1 MSAVLSPPTDVD
13 GSDLRPD
20 LSLARTPADLVT
32 ALRLYRIWAGEPPFR
47 QMADRAGRAIAPS
60 TMCTALN
67 ASTMPRLATVLAIVV
82 GCGGSEEDQR
92 GFASAWRR
100 IRADTSGI
108 DPGARRP
115 PGAPLLAG

>member
-67 ASTMPRLATVLAIVV
+67 A
-82 GCGGSEEDQR
+82 
-92 GFASAWRR
+92 
-100 IRADTSGI
+100 
-108 DPGARRP
+108 P
-115 PGAPLLAG
+115 PGHCPRDRRWLRRQRRRSKGIRVRVAAHQGRYLWHRARCAAAAGRPVPGRIAA